1 MRFFR
6 LYDNKFSLVVGV
18 TEKVPLSARKGSLA
32 MKDGP
37 FILTFSLLAALTSQ
51 PGAAL
56 TNDRK
61 IACGTVDVAQ
71 VRNGQCMLGIKTGHE
86 DA

>member
-1 MRFFR
+1 
-6 LYDNKFSLVVGV
+6 
-18 TEKVPLSARKGSLA
+18 